1 LQKALLLFTKV
12 PQPGRVKTRLLG
24 PHGLSPTKASDLYSA
39 ILADIFDI
47 MAELAKSKAVRL
59 YVCYTPQNEEDRIR
73 ELLDDHKSVGAS
85 FLPQNEEATIAQR
98 ISIAFDTVFNRGS
111 DVIVMIFGDQPQL
124 DLKLLLEA
132 FQTLEGAAKRKE
144 QRLVLGPT
152 CDGGTYLIGLTSG
165 LAGWLHSSI
174 DCTSTSKA
182 VSKLLAKAQ
191 AVNVSF
197 TLLDE
202 RIDLDD
208 LGDLTLLRTR
218 PPINYP
224 RTVAILKTLPS
235 QYTQD
240 MSSVVSVIIPTLNEE
255 RTLERTIESVRA
267 NRYASE
273 IIVSDG
279 GSRDHTLEIAN
290 RLADRVIVTSHR
302 GRQHQEN
309 MGARGA
315 KGDTLLFLH
324 ADTVIPPTMLGN
336 IITVFQDPGIVAGGA
351 HLMYSSP
358 GRFRYR
364 ALCVLR
370 DLGSRILGISGMGS
384 SFFIRKETFQL
395 LYGFDEGM
403 NEEAVDMC
411 KRLRALGKHIM
422 LDEVVQTSARRY
434 ERSGFI
440 QTVLAWI
447 ITISLSYFG
456 VRAVP
461 IEKYLWRVVR

>member
-24 PHGLSPTKASDLYSA
+24 LHGLSSTKASDLYSA

-47 MAELAKSKAVRL
+47 MAELAKSKAAQL
-59 YVCYTPQNEEDRIR
+59 YVCYTPQNEEEGIR
-73 ELLDDHKSVGAS
+73 ELLDDHKPVGAS
-85 FLPQNEEATIAQR
+85 FLPQEEEATTAQR
-98 ISIAFDTVFNRGS
+98 IAIAFDTVFDRGS
-111 DVIVMIFGDQPQL
+111 DIVVMIFGDQPQL
-124 DLKLLLEA
+124 DLQLLLEA
-132 FQTLEGAAKRKE
+132 FQTLEGAARRKE

-165 LAGWLHSSI
+165 LAGWLHTSI

-208 LGDLTLLRTR
+208 LDDLMLLMTR

-224 RTVAILKTLPS
+224 RTVTILKTLPS
-235 QYTQD
+235 QFTQD

-255 RTLERTIESVRA
+255 QTLERTIESVRA
-267 NRYASE
+267 NPYPSE

-279 GSRDHTLEIAN
+279 CSDDRTLEIAN
-290 RLADRVIVTSHR
+290 RLADRVIVTGRH

-309 MGARGA
+309 LGA
-315 KGDTLLFLH
+315 KGAKGGTLLFLH
-324 ADTVIPPTMLGN
+324 ADAVIPPTMLEN
-336 IITVFQDPGIVAGGA
+336 MMKALQDDKIVAGGA

-358 GRFRYR
+358 RRFRYR

-384 SFFIRKETFQL
+384 SFFIRKETFRL

-411 KRLRALGKHIM
+411 KRLRALGKHVM
-422 LDEVVQTSARRY
+422 LDDVVHTSARRY
-434 ERSGFI
+434 ERLGFV
-440 QTVLAWI
+440 QTVLAWF

-456 VRAVP
+456 IRAVP

>member
-12 PQPGRVKTRLLG
+12 PEPDRVKTRLLG
-24 PHGLSPTKASDLYSA
+24 PHGLPSTKASELYSA

-47 MAELAKSKAVRL
+47 MTQLARSSPAHL
-59 YVCYTPQNEEDRIR
+59 YVCYTPQNEEHRIR
-73 ELLDDHKSVGAS
+73 ELLDHDERVGAS
-85 FLPQNEEATIAQR
+85 FLPQKEEATTAQR
-98 ISIAFDTVFNRGS
+98 IAIAFDCAFNAGS
-111 DVIVMIFGDQPQL
+111 DITVMIFGDQPQL
-124 DLKLLLEA
+124 DLEQLLEA
-132 FQTLEGAAKRKE
+132 FQTLERATRRKE
-144 QRLVLGPT
+144 QHLVLGPT

-165 LAGWLHSSI
+165 LADWLRTSV

-182 VSKLLAKAQ
+182 VSKLVAKAQ
-191 AVNVSF
+191 VNDVPF

-208 LGDLTLLRTR
+208 LDDLTLLRSR
-218 PPINYP
+218 PPLNHP
-224 RTVAILKTLPS
+224 RTVTILETLPP
-235 QYTQD
+235 QRARD
-240 MSSVVSVIIPTLNEE
+240 MNRFVSVIIPTLNEE
-255 RTLERTIESVRA
+255 KTLERTIQSVRA
-267 NRYASE
+267 NPFPSE

-279 GSRDHTLEIAN
+279 GSDDHTLEIAN
-290 RLADRVIVTSHR
+290 RLADRVIVTNHR

-309 MGARGA
+309 LGARGA

-324 ADTVIPPTMLGN
+324 GDAVIPPTMLEN
-336 IITVFQDPGIVAGGA
+336 IMNALQNHEIVAGGA

-358 GRFRYR
+358 ERFRYR

-384 SFFIRKETFQL
+384 SFFIRKETFRL
-395 LYGFDEGM
+395 LSGFDEGM

-411 KRLRALGKHIM
+411 KRLRVLGKHVM
-422 LDEVVQTSARRY
+422 LDDIVHTSARRY
-434 ERSGFI
+434 ERLGFFP
-440 QTVLAWI
+440 TVLAWF

-461 IEKYLWRVVR
+461 IERYLWQVAR